1 MRIVDYDIEI
11 SNNNVRSAKN
21 AYLVAKDNYDKS
33 TSTIDIEDITIKK
46 EEIKILQ

>member
-21 AYLVAKDNYDKS
+21 AYLAAKDDYDKG
-33 TSTIDIEDITIKK
+33 TSTIDIGDIIIKK
-46 EEIKILQ
+46 EEIAILQ